1 MTAELM
7 TLLRDVVAA
16 LPPKAKK
23 LLTPR
28 LDLVAKELEALAAP
42 PPPASGN
49 PGVSRF
55 WEQYRKTQGFLVRYD
70 NAKPE
75 LIIGWDVLSA
85 KFQRTEGSLRNRLSI
100 ARNSLEITCRPE
112 GEMYAQPAVLRKLTH
127 EETEQLRAQGMA
139 PIVPRPYDPRV
150 VPSTQKPLKAR
161 QTDKRG
167 GLR

>member
-1 MTAELM
+1 MKNADNTQTNSKWAKY
-7 TLLRDVVAA
+7 
-16 LPPKAKK
+16 LPW
-23 LLTPR
+23 
-28 LDLVAKELEALAAP
+28 LAAGVALIGALGGLF
-42 PPPASGN
+42 AS
-49 PGVSRF
+49 PQV
-55 WEQYRKTQGFLVRYD
+55 RKMDVQAFATLPVLEGGRV
-70 NAKPE
+70 KP
-75 LIIGWDVLSA
+75 LD
-85 KFQRTEGSLRNRLSI
+85 SI

-150 VPSTQKPLKAR
+150 VPSTQEPLKAR